1 MNNEENEYFNFIVIG
16 SNENFVIENNEISLW
31 ISRFLE
37 YTTDEIKELF
47 NGNYKEIINCLAY
60 ILMKAMT
67 QKYILLKLTNL
78 MQKIET

>member
-16 SNENFVIENNEISLW
+16 FNENFVIENNEISLW

-47 NGNYKEIINCLAY
+47 NGNYKEIISCLAY

>member
-16 SNENFVIENNEISLW
+16 SDENFVIENNEISLW

-37 YTTDEIKELF
+37 HTIDEIKELF
-47 NGNYKEIINCLAY
+47 NGNYKEIINRLAY
-60 ILMKAMT
+60 IPMKAMT

-78 MQKIET
+78 M